1 MDGRSLFPFLTGGQ
15 TAWLSG
21 NGPRHL
27 LVETN
32 PGAGAGRRWAS
43 VRQGDLVYTEYA
55 NGNREYYNLHTD
67 PDELTSRHNDPAT
80 AKNRLKLH
88 NSLTKLVTCVGP
100 TACW

>member
-1 MDGRSLFPFLTGGQ
+1 
-15 TAWLSG
+15 
-21 NGPRHL
+21 
-27 LVETN
+27 
-32 PGAGAGRRWAS
+32 
-43 VRQGDLVYTEYA
+43 LVYTEYA